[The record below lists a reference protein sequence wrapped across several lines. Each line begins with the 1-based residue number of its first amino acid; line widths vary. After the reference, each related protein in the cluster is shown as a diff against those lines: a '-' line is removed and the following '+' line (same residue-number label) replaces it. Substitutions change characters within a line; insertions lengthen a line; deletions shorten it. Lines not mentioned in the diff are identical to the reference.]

1 MLQVMESAVLI
12 PILAVDPVV
21 NPPFV
26 ILTLL
31 LIHTPVTN
39 LVPVLCST
47 RNGPRPKKDAK

>member
-47 RNGPRPKKDAK
+47 RDGPRPKKDAK